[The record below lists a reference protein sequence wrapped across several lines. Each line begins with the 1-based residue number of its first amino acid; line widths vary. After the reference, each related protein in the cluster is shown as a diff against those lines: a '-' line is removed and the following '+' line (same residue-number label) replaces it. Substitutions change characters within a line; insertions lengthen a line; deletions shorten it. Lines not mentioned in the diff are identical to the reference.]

1 MAKKNP
7 DSFFTTILRKNAQ
20 LMKFLRKNTINEISE
35 KKTTI
40 NESVRGSAKWMI
52 IDYIRRR
59 KHPIRSHKT
68 VKPNQNS
75 QQCQSN

>member
-20 LMKFLRKNTINEISE
+20 LMKFLRKKN
-35 KKTTI
+35 TI
-40 NESVRGSAKWMI
+40 NESVRGSAKWMS